1 MKNSRYI
8 YSSHR
13 LRRVS
18 GSHEGGRVIVA
29 GDGQAQSL
37 VSRESGGKGTELL
50 DSFLG
55 FHSLCAT
62 EEAEGQTPKH
72 NMTK

>member
-1 MKNSRYI
+1 MLKSKVSVSRK
-8 YSSHR
+8 SLR
-13 LRRVS
+13 LLGKLLGLLLTSFANTHCRVS
-18 GSHEGGRVIVA
+18 GSHEGGRVTVA

-55 FHSLCAT
+55 FHS
-62 EEAEGQTPKH
+62 
-72 NMTK
+72 